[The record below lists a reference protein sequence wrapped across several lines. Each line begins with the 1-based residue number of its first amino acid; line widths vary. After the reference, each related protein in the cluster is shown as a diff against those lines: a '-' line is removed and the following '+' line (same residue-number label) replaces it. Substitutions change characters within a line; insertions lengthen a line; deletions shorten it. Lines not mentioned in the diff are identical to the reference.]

1 MKNSNND
8 EDIHSKALF
17 VNKIGKDCY
26 SHEIKCFKLDPISKE
41 EIVIK
46 SMYSSINHK
55 DIMVSDGNPGLV
67 RRYPHIPGI
76 DVAGIVYKSKN
87 NKIKVHNGGPVNQ
100 DNLYFI
106 HNKPNVISDS
116 IKFFNGL
123 YWGGNFESVIESIN
137 SEKLDDSSIKFFSGY
152 TGWSH
157 DQLKEEIKN
166 DSWIIANN
174 DEKIEFNKDSKKLW
188 GNYMKKM
195 SAEFKIWSNAPE
207 NPQSN

>member
-1 MKNSNND
+1 MK
-8 EDIHSKALF
+8 
-17 VNKIGKDCY
+17 
-26 SHEIKCFKLDPISKE
+26 EIKKGKLLISPPNVLGDLYFNRSIIILTEVKDE
-41 EIVIK
+41 EVVGFILNK
-46 SMYSSINHK
+46 CLDYSL
-55 DIMVSDGNPGLV
+55 SDL
-67 RRYPHIPGI
+67 
-76 DVAGIVYKSKN
+76 YKNVKN
-87 NKIKVHNGGPVNQ
+87 NKIKVHSGGPVNQ

-152 TGWSH
+152 TGWSY
-157 DQLKEEIKN
+157 DQLKDEIKN

-174 DEKIEFNKDSKKLW
+174 DDKIEFNKDSKKLW
-188 GNYMKKM
+188 GDYMKKM
-195 SAEFKIWSNAPE
+195 STEFKIWSNAPE